1 MKITPNQIILFDL
14 DHTVHSPHKFRELY
28 KAKLLSNLSI
38 KDEEFEKARLDYDA
52 TLKKRTFFHPHK
64 YTAHLAKHL
73 GHKHSELK
81 KHYYHDLNF
90 EKSIFEETKEVLEP
104 LSKTHKLGVY
114 SEGYKSAQ
122 IRKIK
127 KGKVQQ
133 FFDPALLFIFFNK
146 RTKRVLDLLPKN
158 AVIVD
163 DNPDVIN
170 ILLQRADLI
179 PVWINRKDK
188 SKHHKAYTIHSLKE
202 LLGLIA

>member
-1 MKITPNQIILFDL
+1 MHN
-14 DHTVHSPHKFRELY
+14 PHHFRTLY
-28 KAKLLSNLSI
+28 KTKILNDLNI
-38 KDEEFEKARLDYDA
+38 NEEEFEKARLEYDA

-64 YTAHLAKHL
+64 YTAHLAKYL
-73 GHKHSELK
+73 GQKHSELK
-81 KHYYHDLNF
+81 KHYYHDLNY
-90 EKSIFEETKEVLEP
+90 EDAIFEETKEVLDP

-127 KGKVQQ
+127 KGKVMH
-133 FFDPALLFIFFNK
+133 FFDPSLLFIFFNK
-146 RTKRVLDLLPKN
+146 RTKRVLDLLPHN

-179 PVWINRKDK
+179 PVWINREDK
-188 SKHHKAYTIHSLKE
+188 SKHHKAFTIHSLKD